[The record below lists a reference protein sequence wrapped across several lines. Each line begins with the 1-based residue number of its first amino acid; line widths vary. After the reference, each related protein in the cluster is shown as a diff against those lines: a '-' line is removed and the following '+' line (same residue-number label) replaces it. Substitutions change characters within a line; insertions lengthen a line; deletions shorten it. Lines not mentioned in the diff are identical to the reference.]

1 MKRIGRCMGYLQV
14 AAEIEA
20 LASGADKDA
29 VVRRLFFVIL
39 IIRPLKKCRLT
50 GFIQDSL
57 ILKDVYKLARY
68 LLPDNRRKMR
78 SFCDLA

>member
-29 VVRRLFFVIL
+29 VVRQALRDFDNPPF
-39 IIRPLKKCRLT
+39 KKVPAYWFHPGLT
-50 GFIQDSL
+50 